1 MATTHTDGPNAL
13 DIALGNRIR
22 QRRKGLGVSQTTL
35 AEAIGLTFQQVQKYE
50 RGFNRVSFS
59 RLVDIAHALDCRVI
73 DLVGDL
79 DDGVAQPSL
88 RSTTDSLR
96 APGAADLL
104 AAYADASRP
113 IQRVVLKLVQALA
126 ADARGRS
133 MVDADDA
140 EGAAAG

>member
-1 MATTHTDGPNAL
+1 M
-13 DIALGNRIR
+13 
-22 QRRKGLGVSQTTL
+22 
-35 AEAIGLTFQQVQKYE
+35 TFQQVQKYE

-79 DDGVAQPSL
+79 DDGVAQPTL

-104 AAYADASRP
+104 AAYADAPRP
-113 IQRVVLKLVQALA
+113 LQRVVLKLVQALA
-126 ADARGRS
+126 SEARGRGT
-133 MVDADDA
+133 VDATEA